1 MEIEVPDRL
10 QIGGFL
16 YNVVC
21 SPEEDAYLK
30 ERGWWG
36 RYEEGTLTCSVRS
49 DAGAQLMGA
58 TLIEEIS
65 HAIEVVYAGKQ
76 LDHEDLKDLAQG
88 WFQVLEQLGVRLVKR
103 KIPVA

>member
-1 MEIEVPDRL
+1 MIEIEVPDRL
-10 QIGGFL
+10 QIGGFW

-21 SPEEDAYLK
+21 SPEEDACLK

-36 RYEEGTLTCSVRS
+36 RYDEASLVCSVRS
-49 DAGAQLMGA
+49 DANDQQMGK

-76 LDHEDLKDLAQG
+76 LDHADLKDLAQG
-88 WFQVLEQLGVRLVKR
+88 WFQVLEQLGVRLVK
-103 KIPVA
+103 IS